1 MSERSLIISGG
12 NGMAET
18 RAARRERLHRE
29 RTAQILQAAT
39 AVFAARGYQ
48 QATIREIAQAAGVAE
63 GTIYNYYPGK
73 RDLFVALVAHLSAD
87 SMRPALTAPEAVD
100 EKQIL
105 VALLRNRLE
114 ALRRNEQL
122 LRAVLPEILRDEEL
136 RTHILHKVVLPIIKD
151 IETLVRARIA
161 AGTIRPYD
169 PRLITR
175 ILMGA
180 VLGLLG
186 FTVFLRDP
194 LVKEVSEDV
203 LVEEMSE
210 ILLHGLL
217 VPR

>member
-1 MSERSLIISGG
+1 MV
-12 NGMAET
+12 ET
-18 RAARRERLHRE
+18 RAARRERLRRE

-73 RDLFVALVAHLSAD
+73 RDLFLALVHLNAD
-87 SMRPALTAPEAVD
+87 SMRLALTAPGPID
-100 EKQIL
+100 EKRVLI
-105 VALLRNRLE
+105 ALLHNRLE
-114 ALRRNEQL
+114 ALRRNQQL

-136 RTHILHKVVLPIIKD
+136 RTHILHQVALPIIKD
-151 IETLVRARIA
+151 FETLVRARIA
-161 AGTIRPYD
+161 AGTVRPYD

-175 ILMGA
+175 VLMGS

-194 LVKEVSEDV
+194 VTEEVSEDE
-203 LVEEMSE
+203 LV
-210 ILLHGLL
+210 
-217 VPR
+217 